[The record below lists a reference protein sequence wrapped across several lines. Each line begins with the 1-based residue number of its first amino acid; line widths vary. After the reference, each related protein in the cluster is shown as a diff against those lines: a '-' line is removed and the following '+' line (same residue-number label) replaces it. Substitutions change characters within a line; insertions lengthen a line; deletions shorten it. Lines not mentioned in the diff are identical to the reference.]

1 MNPLVKNLTKQLTC
15 SICLDTYTEPKTISC
30 LHTFCCECLE
40 RHARVSQRQGKF
52 RCPECQAEIDL
63 PQGNRFDRLPNSF
76 FHKSLLG
83 VLEAEDREAI
93 PREQQDTCSQH
104 TEERVRYYCSSCKVC
119 ICPICV
125 TEDHRGHAFDVL
137 EKAVQE
143 EKKNILSTVQTIKQ
157 KANLFRAELRKLE
170 ETSEDVE
177 MIIAIAK
184 QEVSEATEHVITKTR
199 QQEKQL
205 LESLEMTRRKRI
217 ERINSAKQELE
228 SLIKIINRA
237 AEFAENLVQRRSDR
251 DIIQNKNKLRQKLE
265 ELRGV
270 EVPKHRQA
278 TFVKFTAASQHNFR
292 LGSIQVSKKPAIVAK
307 STLEGLNQNF
317 QVNEQAKFTLCPRTS
332 GGEMSDCPEDQ
343 VEFLV
348 TPTKDVTNVTVDEE
362 YDGNV
367 RLNFT
372 PKVPGAYNIE
382 VKING
387 DKLPTCPDPM
397 TVQVKERELVV
408 VGELKLKFSPGD
420 KPVKFYGIAVNTNGT
435 IVLTDN
441 KGHCVY
447 VFDKNGNCLRKIK
460 SVGSN
465 TGQFKYPDRISFL
478 NDNEVLIADFGNCRI
493 QRLNIQTGTIVKS
506 FGKFGKGKGELSNPI
521 DVTVND
527 EGSLVVTERDNNR
540 IQVMSKEGESIFTFG
555 DKGPEKLCKPTCCI
569 PYKNMFLVS
578 DRDNHCIKAFDQS
591 GTFLYK
597 FGKEGNQD
605 GQFNRPRGL
614 LVDSS
619 NNLLVCDFGNSRV
632 QQFSLDGRFT
642 GKSITRLSMPVAI
655 TTAPDGRILVTS
667 FDEKKVHILK

>member
-1 MNPLVKNLTKQLTC
+1 MDPLYKNLKQQVTC
-15 SICLDTYTEPKTISC
+15 SICLDTYTQPKTISC

-104 TEERVRYYCSSCKVC
+104 TEERVRYYCSSCEAC

-125 TEDHRGHAFDVL
+125 TEDHQGHAFEML

-143 EKKNILSTVQTIKQ
+143 DKKNIMLTVETIKE

-170 ETSEDVE
+170 KTSEDVE
-177 MIIAIAK
+177 RIIAIAK
-184 QEVSEATEHVITKTR
+184 QEVSEATKHVITKTR
-199 QQEKQL
+199 QQEKKL
-205 LESLEMTRRKRI
+205 LESLEMTRRKRL
-217 ERINSAKQELE
+217 ERVNSAKQERE
-228 SLIKIINRA
+228 SLVKQIEQA
-237 AEFAENLVQRRSDR
+237 VEFAENLVQKSAAN
-251 DIIQNKNKLRQKLE
+251 IIQNKNKLRQKLE

-278 TFVKFTAASQHNFR
+278 TFVKFTAASQHNFK

-332 GGEMSDCPEDQ
+332 GGETSDYPEDQ

-387 DKLPTCPDPM
+387 DKLPPCPM

-408 VGELKLKFSPGD
+408 VGELKLKLLPGD
-420 KPVKFYGIAVNTNGT
+420 KLRGLFGIAVNTEGQ
-435 IVLTDN
+435 IVVTDN
-441 KGHCVY
+441 NGHCVY
-447 VFDKNGNCLRKIK
+447 VFDKNGNCLRKIEGK
-460 SVGSN
+460 GSN
-465 TGQFKYPDRISFL
+465 KGLFQHPVGISFL
-478 NDNEVLIADFGNCRI
+478 NDNEVLISDFTNCKI
-493 QRLNIQTGTIVKS
+493 LQLNIQTGTVVKS
-506 FGKFGKGKGELSNPI
+506 FGKFGKEKGELTNPVY
-521 DVTVND
+521 VTVDD
-527 EGSLVVTERDNNR
+527 EERIVVTESSNHR
-540 IQVMSKEGESIFTFG
+540 IQVMSKEGRSIFTFG
-555 DKGPEKLCKPTCCI
+555 DKGPEKLARPTCCI
-569 PYKNMFLVS
+569 FHKNMFLVS
-578 DRDNHCIKAFDQS
+578 DTSNHCIKAFDLS

-597 FGKEGNQD
+597 FGEQGDQH
-605 GQFNRPRGL
+605 GQFRRPRGL

-619 NNLLVCDFGNSRV
+619 NNLLVCDTENKRV

-642 GKSITRLSMPVAI
+642 GKCITPLPKPMAI
-655 TTAPDGRILVTS
+655 TKAPDGRILVTS
-667 FDEKKVHILK
+667 HDQKKVYILK

>member
-1 MNPLVKNLTKQLTC
+1 MDPLFKNLKKQVTC

-52 RCPECQAEIDL
+52 RCPECQAEINL
-63 PQGNRFDRLPNSF
+63 PEGNRFDRLPNSF

-83 VLEAEDREAI
+83 VIEAEDRQAI
-93 PREQQDTCSQH
+93 PRQQQGTCSQH
-104 TEERVRYYCSSCKVC
+104 TEERVRYYCSSCEVYV
-119 ICPICV
+119 CPICV

-143 EKKNILSTVQTIKQ
+143 GKKSIMSAVETIKE
-157 KANLFRAELRKLE
+157 KANLFGAELRKLE

-237 AEFAENLVQRRSDR
+237 AEFAESLVQRRSDR

-278 TFVKFTAASQHNFR
+278 TFVKFIAASQHNFK
-292 LGSIQVSKKPAIVAK
+292 LGSIQVSEKPEITVK
-307 STLEGLNQNF
+307 STLEGGDQTF
-317 QVNEQAKFTLCPRTS
+317 QVGAEAKF
-332 GGEMSDCPEDQ
+332 
-343 VEFLV
+343 
-348 TPTKDVTNVTVDEE
+348 
-362 YDGNV
+362 
-367 RLNFT
+367 
-372 PKVPGAYNIE
+372 
-382 VKING
+382 NG
-387 DKLPTCPDPM
+387 DKLPTCPI
-397 TVQVKERELVV
+397 TVQVKERKPVV
-408 VGELKLKFSPGD
+408 VSELKLRLFPGD
-420 KPVKFYGIAVNTNGT
+420 TLERLNGIAVNTEGQL
-435 IVLTDN
+435 VVTDN
-441 KGHCVY
+441 SGHCVY
-447 VFDKNGNCLRKIK
+447 VFDKNGDCLRKTGGK
-460 SVGSN
+460 GSN
-465 TGQFKYPDRISFL
+465 TGEFQYPNGISFL
-478 NDNEVLIADFGNCRI
+478 NDNEVLIADSGNYRL
-493 QRLNIQTGTIVKS
+493 QRLNIQTGTVVKS
-506 FGKFGKGKGELSNPI
+506 YGKKGRKKGEFSWPI
-521 DVTVND
+521 DVTVDD
-527 EGSLVVTERDNNR
+527 EERIVVTERDNNR

-555 DKGPEKLCKPTCCI
+555 DKGPEKLLWPTCCI
-569 PYKNMFLVS
+569 LYQNRFLVS
-578 DRDNHCIKAFDQS
+578 DAGNHCIKAFDQS

-597 FGKEGNQD
+597 FGKEGYQD
-605 GQFNRPRGL
+605 GKFQTLYDL

-619 NNLLVCDFGNSRV
+619 NILLVCDFGNNQV

-642 GKSITRLSMPVAI
+642 GKSITHLSKPVEI
-655 TTAPDGRILVTS
+655 TKAP
-667 FDEKKVHILK
+667 

>member
-1 MNPLVKNLTKQLTC
+1 MDPLFKNLKKQVTC

-52 RCPECQAEIDL
+52 RCPECQAEINL
-63 PQGNRFDRLPNSF
+63 PEGNRFDRLPNSF

-83 VLEAEDREAI
+83 VIEAEDRQAI
-93 PREQQDTCSQH
+93 PRQQQGTCSQH
-104 TEERVRYYCSSCKVC
+104 TEERVRYYCSSCEVYV
-119 ICPICV
+119 CPICV

-143 EKKNILSTVQTIKQ
+143 GKKSIMSAVETIKE
-157 KANLFRAELRKLE
+157 KANLFGAELRKLE

-184 QEVSEATEHVITKTR
+184 QEVSEAAEHVITKTR

-278 TFVKFTAASQHNFR
+278 TFVKFIAASQHNFK
-292 LGSIQVSKKPAIVAK
+292 LGSIQVSEKPEITVK
-307 STLEGLNQNF
+307 STLEGGDQTF
-317 QVNEQAKFTLCPRTS
+317 QVGAEAKF
-332 GGEMSDCPEDQ
+332 
-343 VEFLV
+343 
-348 TPTKDVTNVTVDEE
+348 
-362 YDGNV
+362 
-367 RLNFT
+367 
-372 PKVPGAYNIE
+372 
-382 VKING
+382 NG
-387 DKLPTCPDPM
+387 DKLPTCPI
-397 TVQVKERELVV
+397 TVQVKERKPVV
-408 VGELKLKFSPGD
+408 VSELKLRLFPGD
-420 KPVKFYGIAVNTNGT
+420 TLERLNGIAVNTEGQL
-435 IVLTDN
+435 VVTDN
-441 KGHCVY
+441 SGHCVY
-447 VFDKNGNCLRKIK
+447 VFDKNGDCLRKTGGK
-460 SVGSN
+460 GSN
-465 TGQFKYPDRISFL
+465 TGEFQYPNGISFL
-478 NDNEVLIADFGNCRI
+478 NDNEVLIADSGNYRL
-493 QRLNIQTGTIVKS
+493 QTLNIQTGTVVKS
-506 FGKFGKGKGELSNPI
+506 YGKKGRKKGEFSWPI
-521 DVTVND
+521 DVTVDD
-527 EGSLVVTERDNNR
+527 EERIVVTERDNNR

-555 DKGPEKLCKPTCCI
+555 DKGPEKLLWPTCCI

-578 DRDNHCIKAFDQS
+578 DGDNHCIKAFDQS

-597 FGKEGNQD
+597 FGKEGYQD
-605 GQFNRPRGL
+605 GKFQTLYDL

-619 NNLLVCDFGNSRV
+619 NILLVCDFGNNQV

-642 GKSITRLSMPVAI
+642 GKSITRLSKPVEI
-655 TTAPDGRILVTS
+655 TKAP
-667 FDEKKVHILK
+667 

>member
-1 MNPLVKNLTKQLTC
+1 MDPLFKNLKKQVTC

-30 LHTFCCECLE
+30 LHTFCCQCLE
-40 RHARVSQRQGKF
+40 RHARVSQGQGKF
-52 RCPECQAEIDL
+52 RCPECQREIDL
-63 PQGNRFDRLPNSF
+63 PEGNRFDRLPNSF

-83 VLEAEDREAI
+83 VLEAEDCQAI
-93 PREQQDTCSQH
+93 PRQQQETCSQH
-104 TEERVRYYCSSCKVC
+104 TEERLRYYCSTCEASVC
-119 ICPICV
+119 PVCV
-125 TEDHRGHAFDVL
+125 TEDHRGHAFDLL

-143 EKKNILSTVQTIKQ
+143 EKKNIMSTVETIKE
-157 KANLFRAELRKLE
+157 KADLFRAELRKLE
-170 ETSEDVE
+170 KTSEDVE

-205 LESLEMTRRKRI
+205 LESLEVMRRKRL
-217 ERINSAKQELE
+217 ERVNSAKQELE
-228 SLIKIINRA
+228 SLVKQMNQA
-237 AEFAENLVQRRSDR
+237 VELGENLVQGSTA
-251 DIIQNKNKLRQKLE
+251 DIIQNKKKLRQKLE

-387 DKLPTCPDPM
+387 DKLPTCPM

-408 VGELKLKFSPGD
+408 VGELELKLPPGD
-420 KPVKFYGIAVNTNGT
+420 TLERLYGIAVNTEGQ
-435 IVLTDN
+435 IVVTDN
-441 KGHCVY
+441 FGNCVY
-447 VFDKNGNCLRKIK
+447 VFDENGNCFRK
-460 SVGSN
+460 SRGEGSN
-465 TGQFKYPDRISFL
+465 TGQFQYADGISFL
-478 NDNEVLIADFGNCRI
+478 NVNEVLIADYSNNRI
-493 QRLNIQTGTIVKS
+493 QRLNIQTGTVTKS
-506 FGKFGKGKGELSNPI
+506 YGKKGKEKGEFGRPI
-521 DVTVND
+521 SVTVDD
-527 EGSLVVTERDNNR
+527 EERIVVTERGNDR
-540 IQVMSKEGESIFTFG
+540 IQMMSKEGESIFTFG
-555 DKGPEKLCKPTCCI
+555 DKGLEKLRNPTCCI
-569 PYKNMFLVS
+569 TYKNMFLVS
-578 DRDNHCIKAFDQS
+578 DEGNHCIKAFDQL

-597 FGKEGNQD
+597 FGGEGYQD
-605 GQFNRPRGL
+605 GQFNTPHGL

-619 NNLLVCDFGNSRV
+619 SNLLVCDFGNNRV
-632 QQFSLDGRFT
+632 QGFSLDGRFT
-642 GKSITRLSMPVAI
+642 GKSITRLSLPTAI
-655 TTAPDGRILVTS
+655 TKAPDGRILVTS
-667 FDEKKVHILK
+667 NDEKKVYILK

>member
-1 MNPLVKNLTKQLTC
+1 MDPLFKNLKKQVTC

-52 RCPECQAEIDL
+52 RCPECQAEINL
-63 PQGNRFDRLPNSF
+63 PEGNRFDRLPNSF

-83 VLEAEDREAI
+83 VIEAEDRQAI
-93 PREQQDTCSQH
+93 PRQQQGTCSQH
-104 TEERVRYYCSSCKVC
+104 TEERVRYYCSSCEVYV
-119 ICPICV
+119 CPICV

-143 EKKNILSTVQTIKQ
+143 GKKSIMSAVETIKE
-157 KANLFRAELRKLE
+157 KANLFGAELRKLE

-184 QEVSEATEHVITKTR
+184 QEVSEAAEHVITKTR

-278 TFVKFTAASQHNFR
+278 TFVKFIAASQHNFK
-292 LGSIQVSKKPAIVAK
+292 LGSIQVSEKPEITVK
-307 STLEGLNQNF
+307 STLEGGDQTF
-317 QVNEQAKFTLCPRTS
+317 QVGAEAKF
-332 GGEMSDCPEDQ
+332 
-343 VEFLV
+343 
-348 TPTKDVTNVTVDEE
+348 
-362 YDGNV
+362 
-367 RLNFT
+367 
-372 PKVPGAYNIE
+372 
-382 VKING
+382 NG
-387 DKLPTCPDPM
+387 DKLPTCPI
-397 TVQVKERELVV
+397 TVQVKERKPVV
-408 VGELKLKFSPGD
+408 VSELKLRLFPGD
-420 KPVKFYGIAVNTNGT
+420 TLERLNGIAVNTEGQL
-435 IVLTDN
+435 VVTDN
-441 KGHCVY
+441 SGHCVY
-447 VFDKNGNCLRKIK
+447 VFDKNGDCLRKTGGK
-460 SVGSN
+460 GSN
-465 TGQFKYPDRISFL
+465 TGEFQYPNGISFL
-478 NDNEVLIADFGNCRI
+478 NDNEVLIADSGNYRL
-493 QRLNIQTGTIVKS
+493 QRLNIQTGTVVKS
-506 FGKFGKGKGELSNPI
+506 YGKKGRKKGEFSWPI
-521 DVTVND
+521 DVTVDD
-527 EGSLVVTERDNNR
+527 EERIVVTERDNNR

-555 DKGPEKLCKPTCCI
+555 DKGPEKLLWPTCCI
-569 PYKNMFLVS
+569 LYQNRFLVS
-578 DRDNHCIKAFDQS
+578 DTGNHCIKAFDQS

-597 FGKEGNQD
+597 FGKEGYQD
-605 GQFNRPRGL
+605 GKFQTLYDL

-619 NNLLVCDFGNSRV
+619 NILLVCDFGNNQV

-642 GKSITRLSMPVAI
+642 GKSITHLSKPVEI
-655 TTAPDGRILVTS
+655 TKAP
-667 FDEKKVHILK
+667 

>member
-1 MNPLVKNLTKQLTC
+1 MDPLFKNLKKQVTC

-52 RCPECQAEIDL
+52 RCPECQAEINL
-63 PQGNRFDRLPNSF
+63 PEGNRFDRLPNSF

-83 VLEAEDREAI
+83 VIEAEDRQAI
-93 PREQQDTCSQH
+93 PRQQQGTCSQH
-104 TEERVRYYCSSCKVC
+104 TEERVRYYCSSCEVYV
-119 ICPICV
+119 CPICV

-143 EKKNILSTVQTIKQ
+143 GKKSIMSAVETIKE
-157 KANLFRAELRKLE
+157 KANLFGAELRKLE

-217 ERINSAKQELE
+217 ERINPAKQELE

-278 TFVKFTAASQHNFR
+278 TFVKFIAASQHNFK
-292 LGSIQVSKKPAIVAK
+292 LGSIQVSEKPEITVK
-307 STLEGLNQNF
+307 STLEGGDQTF
-317 QVNEQAKFTLCPRTS
+317 QVGAEAKF
-332 GGEMSDCPEDQ
+332 
-343 VEFLV
+343 
-348 TPTKDVTNVTVDEE
+348 
-362 YDGNV
+362 
-367 RLNFT
+367 
-372 PKVPGAYNIE
+372 
-382 VKING
+382 NG
-387 DKLPTCPDPM
+387 DKLPTCPI
-397 TVQVKERELVV
+397 TVQVKERKPVV
-408 VGELKLKFSPGD
+408 VSELKLRLFPGD
-420 KPVKFYGIAVNTNGT
+420 TLERLNGIAVNTEGQL
-435 IVLTDN
+435 VVTDN
-441 KGHCVY
+441 SGHCVY
-447 VFDKNGNCLRKIK
+447 VFDKNGDCLRKTGGK
-460 SVGSN
+460 GSN
-465 TGQFKYPDRISFL
+465 TGEFQYPNGISFL
-478 NDNEVLIADFGNCRI
+478 NDNEVLIADSGNYRL
-493 QRLNIQTGTIVKS
+493 QRLNIQTGTVVKS
-506 FGKFGKGKGELSNPI
+506 YGKKGRKKGEFSWPI
-521 DVTVND
+521 DVTVDD
-527 EGSLVVTERDNNR
+527 EERIVVTERDNNR

-555 DKGPEKLCKPTCCI
+555 DKGPEKLLWPTCCI
-569 PYKNMFLVS
+569 LYQNRFLVS
-578 DRDNHCIKAFDQS
+578 DTGNHCIKAFDQS

-597 FGKEGNQD
+597 FGKEGYQD
-605 GQFNRPRGL
+605 GKFQTLYDL

-619 NNLLVCDFGNSRV
+619 NILLVCDFGNNQV

-642 GKSITRLSMPVAI
+642 GKSITHLSKPVEI
-655 TTAPDGRILVTS
+655 TKAP
-667 FDEKKVHILK
+667 

>member
-1 MNPLVKNLTKQLTC
+1 MDPLFKNLKKQVTC

-63 PQGNRFDRLPNSF
+63 PEGNRFDRLPNSF

-83 VLEAEDREAI
+83 VIEAEDRQAI
-93 PREQQDTCSQH
+93 PRQQQGTCSQH
-104 TEERVRYYCSSCKVC
+104 TEERVRYYCSSCEVYV
-119 ICPICV
+119 CPICV

-143 EKKNILSTVQTIKQ
+143 GKKSIMSAVETIKE
-157 KANLFRAELRKLE
+157 KANLFGAELRKLG

-265 ELRGV
+265 ELHGV

-278 TFVKFTAASQHNFR
+278 TFVKFIAASQHNFK
-292 LGSIQVSKKPAIVAK
+292 LGSIQVSEKPEITVK
-307 STLEGLNQNF
+307 STLEGGDQTF
-317 QVNEQAKFTLCPRTS
+317 QVGAEAKF
-332 GGEMSDCPEDQ
+332 
-343 VEFLV
+343 
-348 TPTKDVTNVTVDEE
+348 
-362 YDGNV
+362 
-367 RLNFT
+367 
-372 PKVPGAYNIE
+372 
-382 VKING
+382 NG
-387 DKLPTCPDPM
+387 DKLPTCPI
-397 TVQVKERELVV
+397 TVQVKERKPVV
-408 VGELKLKFSPGD
+408 VSELKLRLFPGD
-420 KPVKFYGIAVNTNGT
+420 TLERLNGIAVNTEGQL
-435 IVLTDN
+435 VVTDN
-441 KGHCVY
+441 SGHCVY
-447 VFDKNGNCLRKIK
+447 VFDKNGDCLRKTGGK
-460 SVGSN
+460 GSN
-465 TGQFKYPDRISFL
+465 TGEFQYPNGISFL
-478 NDNEVLIADFGNCRI
+478 NDNEVLIADSGNYRL
-493 QRLNIQTGTIVKS
+493 QRLNIQTGTVVKS
-506 FGKFGKGKGELSNPI
+506 YGKKGRKKGEFSWPI
-521 DVTVND
+521 DVTVDD
-527 EGSLVVTERDNNR
+527 EERIVVTERDNNR

-555 DKGPEKLCKPTCCI
+555 DKGPEKLLWPTCCI
-569 PYKNMFLVS
+569 LYQNRFLVS
-578 DRDNHCIKAFDQS
+578 DTGNHCIKAFDQS

-597 FGKEGNQD
+597 FGKEGYQD
-605 GQFNRPRGL
+605 GKFQTLYDL

-619 NNLLVCDFGNSRV
+619 NILLVCDFGNNQV

-642 GKSITRLSMPVAI
+642 GKSITHLSKPVAI
-655 TTAPDGRILVTS
+655 TKAP
-667 FDEKKVHILK
+667 

>member
-1 MNPLVKNLTKQLTC
+1 MDPLYKNLKQQVTC
-15 SICLDTYTEPKTISC
+15 SICLDTYTQPKTISC

-63 PQGNRFDRLPNSF
+63 PQGNHFDLLPNSF

-83 VLEAEDREAI
+83 VLEGEDRQAK
-93 PREQQDTCSQH
+93 QQDTCSQH
-104 TEERVRYYCSSCKVC
+104 TEERVRYYCSSCEAC

-125 TEDHRGHAFDVL
+125 TEDHRGHAFEML

-143 EKKNILSTVQTIKQ
+143 DKKNIMSTVETIKE
-157 KANLFRAELRKLE
+157 KANLFRAQLE
-170 ETSEDVE
+170 KTSEDVE

-184 QEVSEATEHVITKTR
+184 QEVSEATEDVITKTR

-205 LESLEMTRRKRI
+205 LESLEITRRKRI

-228 SLIKIINRA
+228 SLIKKINQE
-237 AEFAENLVQRRSDR
+237 AEFAESLVQRRSAV

-265 ELRGV
+265 ELRRV

-387 DKLPTCPDPM
+387 DKLPTCPM

-408 VGELKLKFSPGD
+408 VGELKLKLLPGD
-420 KPVKFYGIAVNTNGT
+420 KLRGLFGIAVNTEGQ
-435 IVLTDN
+435 IVVTDN
-441 KGHCVY
+441 NGHCVY
-447 VFDKNGNCLRKIK
+447 VFDKNGNCLRKIEGK
-460 SVGSN
+460 GSN
-465 TGQFKYPDRISFL
+465 KGLFQHPVGISFL
-478 NDNEVLIADFGNCRI
+478 NDNEVLISDFTNCKI
-493 QRLNIQTGTIVKS
+493 LQLNIQTGTVVKS
-506 FGKFGKGKGELSNPI
+506 FGKFGEEKGELTNPVY
-521 DVTVND
+521 VTVDD
-527 EGSLVVTERDNNR
+527 EERIVVTESSNHR
-540 IQVMSKEGESIFTFG
+540 IQVMSKEGRSIFTFG
-555 DKGPEKLCKPTCCI
+555 DKGPEKLAWPTCCI
-569 PYKNMFLVS
+569 FHKNMFLVS
-578 DRDNHCIKAFDQS
+578 DTSNHCIKAFDLS

-597 FGKEGNQD
+597 FGERGD
-605 GQFNRPRGL
+605 RHGQFRRPRGL
-614 LVDSS
+614 LVDGS
-619 NNLLVCDFGNSRV
+619 NNLLVCDSENKRV

-642 GKSITRLSMPVAI
+642 GKCITRLPKPMAI
-655 TTAPDGRILVTS
+655 TKAPDGRILVTS
-667 FDEKKVHILK
+667 HDQKKVYILE